1 MSNIELSSS
10 QPNTLSPFSQIISD
24 SRGKSFPPDQIEAD
38 YNNNT
43 LNHPNNYYVAIRI
56 LTYAILTVALITAL
70 FLSTTLDIVKSFA
83 QGNDYPVT
91 ATNESQEEAQRNR
104 FSAQSNMVETIHLT
118 NGSIK
123 TIIGNP
129 TNITANSKED
139 FIHKVTEDIKK
150 QIQTNI
156 DKNKKNETTVQII
169 DQVTGEVIR
178 TQIESPNDK
187 ELTEVI
193 TKWLQKGPPPRP
205 DYNNSSDISSTSKT
219 NPSSLPREKEI
230 TNKQLN
236 FVQFLPYPQTYTLF
250 CDPQFSY
257 WQPHYY
263 GEWQQLSPGY
273 WTYNINWYWHYHC
286 NGYD

>member
-1 MSNIELSSS
+1 MKIL
-10 QPNTLSPFSQIISD
+10 QDDDTIVFSV
-24 SRGKSFPPDQIEAD
+24 K
-38 YNNNT
+38 
-43 LNHPNNYYVAIRI
+43 HP
-56 LTYAILTVALITAL
+56 AL
-70 FLSTTLDIVKSFA
+70 A
-83 QGNDYPVT
+83 QGLISCPDYL
-91 ATNESQEEAQRNR
+91 Q
-104 FSAQSNMVETIHLT
+104 
-118 NGSIK
+118 
-123 TIIGNP
+123 
-129 TNITANSKED
+129 
-139 FIHKVTEDIKK
+139 
-150 QIQTNI
+150 
-156 DKNKKNETTVQII
+156 QII

-178 TQIESPNDK
+178 TQIESTNDK

-219 NPSSLPREKEI
+219 NPSSLPREEET

-263 GEWQQLSPGY
+263 GEWQQLSLGY

>member
-1 MSNIELSSS
+1 MSENHLLSMF
-10 QPNTLSPFSQIISD
+10 LILI
-24 SRGKSFPPDQIEAD
+24 
-38 YNNNT
+38 
-43 LNHPNNYYVAIRI
+43 YV
-56 LTYAILTVALITAL
+56 ILTVALVAAL

-83 QGNDYPVT
+83 QGSDYPIT
-91 ATNESQEEAQRNR
+91 ITNESQEEAQRNR
-104 FSAQSNMVETIHLT
+104 FSAQSNMIETIHLT

-123 TIIGNP
+123 TNIGNP

-139 FIHKVTEDIKK
+139 FIRKVTEDIKK

-178 TQIESPNDK
+178 AQIESPNDT

-193 TKWLQKGPPPRP
+193 TKWLQKGPPPSP
-205 DYNNSSDISSTSKT
+205 NYNNITNNTSSNISSTSKMT
-219 NPSSLPREKEI
+219 PSSLPREEES
-230 TNKQLN
+230 TNNLLS
-236 FVQFLPYPQTYTLF
+236 FVQFLPYPQTYPQL
-250 CDPQFSY
+250 CDPRFSY